1 MTAVWRQVTRV
12 LSPALVLG
20 AACLAPAPVALAA
33 ALPARVEGRFTMRAV
48 ITTAVDVRGEYRG
61 QRLYRTWRIHPSGC
75 RLDVCTVL
83 HLRRTRGYGR
93 SLQITLR
100 RRRDGDYV
108 GGGVFFETLSC
119 RGRIYRRGARVPYT
133 IRLRVT
139 GTRTVGGIRFARRV
153 AASYVNR
160 RRIDRTPCLL
170 GVSHDAA
177 RYRGRL
183 RSPLPTP
190 PRPRISVTRGGAGRV
205 SFAATAQPGRG
216 PGHRIVTWR
225 WNFGDPAAGSAD
237 GSEGPFTTHTFTAPG
252 SYTVTLVAI
261 DRAGLRAITARTVLV
276 PGPAAAGAGAGGS
289 AP

>member
-1 MTAVWRQVTRV
+1 MTRLSRRATRV
-12 LSPALVLG
+12 LNPALVLG
-20 AACLAPAPVALAA
+20 AACLAPASVALGA

-61 QRLYRTWRIHPSGC
+61 QRLNRTWRIRPSGC

-83 HLRRTRGYGR
+83 HLRRTRGHGR

-100 RRRDGDYV
+100 RGRDGDYV
-108 GGGVFFETLSC
+108 GDGVFFATLSC
-119 RGRIYRRGARVPYT
+119 RGRIYRHGARVPYT

-139 GTRTVGGIRFARRV
+139 GTRTVGGIRFARRI
-153 AASYVNR
+153 AATYVNR
-160 RRIDRTPCLL
+160 RRIDRTPCLF

-190 PRPRISVTRGGAGRV
+190 PRPEISVTRGGAGRV
-205 SFAATAQPGRG
+205 SFAATARPGRG
-216 PGHRIVTWR
+216 PGRRIVTWR

-237 GSEGPFTTHTFTAPG
+237 GADGPFATHAFAASG

-261 DRAGLRAITARTVLV
+261 DRAGLRATTARTVLV
-276 PGPAAAGAGAGGS
+276 PGPAAGAVGS